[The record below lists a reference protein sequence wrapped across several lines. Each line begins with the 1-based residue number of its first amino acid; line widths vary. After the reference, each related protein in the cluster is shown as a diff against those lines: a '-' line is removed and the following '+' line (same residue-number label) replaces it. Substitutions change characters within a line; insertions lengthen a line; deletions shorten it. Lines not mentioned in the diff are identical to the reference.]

1 MVEEIVSDFTREKLV
16 GSALIHRW
24 YGRRGKSTALISLL
38 LTANPEL
45 AVDKV
50 ALRDATENPY
60 EYESEVVKDLKVL
73 DLCCGSGSLSEAA
86 LRLGAE
92 VTAVDSHPIPVL
104 MARIA
109 LQYSKLYS
117 RPSKDSKGCNADNT
131 WAGLGEEIIH
141 WLNELIAEAKS
152 QAQECWWTNVDIVRC
167 ERIFRCPNCLTRI
180 QLPARGKPGSTTYK
194 LPDANRLECAACGK
208 YFEKESLKQA
218 RVVLESISMPKN
230 EAPDPDAIVS
240 CINSEFPDSISNRL
254 DDVWYESRRTRSL
267 LKLQDF
273 CSPRQG
279 KILVALRHAF
289 RTIRDRLS
297 DLNYHPLQAK
307 ALLESIALC
316 LSNTLE
322 YLSHT
327 CRHDPRRKRLSGLIS
342 MRWESRNEYA
352 EIGGSRLE
360 ALIKKNGEQ
369 IIGLLRDQPD
379 GRKAVVTSMDMQDV
393 DHLPDKYNIVLW
405 DPPYYDNIDY
415 ADIARP
421 WSIYL
426 RSLLGDIDPLL
437 PWDSILSNTASGF
450 SETDYREKISKT
462 LNGIN
467 KVLNPGGKLGILWI
481 RSGGSDQEP
490 FSYLV
495 DEATKRGL
503 ELIQTYSL
511 IDSRSLPHKTEEA
524 RDQATCALI
533 VFSRTVGPAI
543 PADASR
549 ILLGVSEGRSM
560 MYEGIV
566 EILRDSLE
574 HDEIECLIHEGYKG
588 TQIQR
593 LAETVMSSPNP
604 IDLLRD
610 VNRRD
615 LRRYI
620 QERGVNEADIDGK
633 SADQLRR
640 IVLQLLGWSIPCTP
654 SFTIES
660 ALEELANIEAEIR
673 LVSSEED
680 IRGLATKSFDRI
692 ERILRFSVTTWANLV
707 SPDDWRKPIKRIT
720 GKESKYTF
728 GDWHRCLIEIPSK
741 HAAQLE
747 VAGRI
752 NKLLS
757 KNKVQKSIE
766 PLLKLRNTICHH
778 DQTKENWAEIKRE
791 LLEKLS
797 DSIDSLRKA
806 YLDKALPLI
815 LLPEKETRDMY
826 GRITLRLLSYSGIP
840 YEFLMTCQTNL
851 SQPVVVIACGS
862 NPREVEPWL
871 KGATELCSLASV

>member
-1 MVEEIVSDFTREKLV
+1 MVAEIVSDFTREKLV

-24 YGRRGKSTALISLL
+24 YGRRGRSTALISLL

-50 ALRDATENPY
+50 ALRDAAENPC
-60 EYESEVVKDLKVL
+60 EHESEIVKDLRVL

-92 VTAVDSHPIPVL
+92 VTAVDNHPIPVL
-104 MARIA
+104 MTRIA
-109 LQYSKLYS
+109 LQYSQLFS
-117 RPSKDSKGCNADNT
+117 TPSKDSIGCNTDNT

-152 QAQECWWTNVDIVRC
+152 QAKESWWPDVDMARC
-167 ERIFRCPNCLTRI
+167 ERVFQCPNCLTQI
-180 QLPARGKPGSTTYK
+180 QSPSRRKSGSTTYE
-194 LPDANRLECAACGK
+194 LSDANTLECASCGK
-208 YFEKESLKQA
+208 NFEKESLKQA
-218 RVVLESISMPKN
+218 RIVLESISMTQN
-230 EAPDPDAIVS
+230 DAPDPEAITS
-240 CINSEFPDSISNRL
+240 CINSGFPDSLSDKL
-254 DDVWYESRRTRSL
+254 DDIWFESSRTRAL

-279 KILVALRHAF
+279 RILVALRYAF

-297 DLNYHPLQAK
+297 DLNYHPFQAK

-327 CRHDPRRKRLSGLIS
+327 CTYDPRRKKLTGLIS
-342 MRWESRNEYA
+342 MRWEARNEYA

-360 ALIKKNGEQ
+360 AVIKKNGEQ
-369 IIGLLRDQPD
+369 ISGLLRDQPN

-393 DHLPDKYNIVLW
+393 DHLPGKYDIALW

-415 ADIARP
+415 TGIARP
-421 WSIYL
+421 WTIYL

-437 PWDSILSNTASGF
+437 PWDSMLSNTKRSF
-450 SETDYREKISKT
+450 SEKCYQEKISET
-462 LNGIN
+462 LKGIN

-481 RSGGSDQEP
+481 RSGDSDQEP
-490 FSYLV
+490 FGYLV
-495 DEATKRGL
+495 DEATKHGL
-503 ELIQTYSL
+503 ELIQSYSFV
-511 IDSRSLPHKTEEA
+511 DSRSLPYTTKET

-574 HDEIECLIHEGYKG
+574 HDEIECLIHDGYKG

-620 QERGVNEADIDGK
+620 QERGVDEADIGGK

-640 IVLQLLGWSIPCTP
+640 IVLQLLGWSIPSAP
-654 SFTIES
+654 SFTIECS
-660 ALEELANIEAEIR
+660 LEELATIEAEIR
-673 LVSSEED
+673 LVSSEEE

-707 SPDDWRKPIKRIT
+707 SPDDWKEPIRGIT
-720 GKESKYTF
+720 GKESRYTF

-741 HAAQLE
+741 HAAQSE

-752 NKLLS
+752 NRLLN
-757 KNKVQKSIE
+757 KNKVQRSIE

-778 DQTKENWAEIKRE
+778 DQTKENWSEIKRE
-791 LLEKLS
+791 LLERLAS
-797 DSIDSLRKA
+797 CIDSLRNA
-806 YLDKALPLI
+806 YVDKALPLI

-840 YEFLMTCQTNL
+840 YEFLMTCQTDL